1 LGYDPS
7 VTVRVFFDPHRV
19 AQLAQQGINPR
30 GKLLAGPAAEARTA
44 LGLVEENA
52 RLRAEA
58 VQQRGGNQIASIEES
73 ARLRAEVA
81 RLRADNQRL
90 SEENARLRGEGA
102 RRPEPPHQE
111 TEDDAAQRFRLIE
124 LDF

>member
-1 LGYDPS
+1 

-19 AQLAQQGINPR
+19 AQLAQRGINPSGR
-30 GKLLAGPAAEARTA
+30 LTNGPASEAKASLT
-44 LGLVEENA
+44 LVEENA

-58 VQQRGGNQIASIEES
+58 ARRRGGNQIATIEDN

-90 SEENARLRGEGA
+90 ADENARLRGEKG
-102 RRPEPPHQE
+102 RRAEAPRQE
-111 TEDDAAQRFRLIE
+111 TEDDAAERFKLLE